1 MDRGT
6 VGQSFIWKLR
16 MDRVLMD
23 RVYIGTGCR
32 WTELYLEITFV
43 WSLIDR
49 VGFGN
54 DVGTESLMDR
64 FANGQSLQWAE
75 MVWIES

>member
-1 MDRGT
+1 
-6 VGQSFIWKLR
+6 
-16 MDRVLMD
+16 MD

-49 VGFGN
+49 AGFGN

-64 FANGQSLQWAE
+64 FSNGQSLQWAE
-75 MVWIES
+75 MVWIESQVDRGIVGQSWIWE